1 MSVARRRL
9 PRIKG
14 AVRVRRCQGGAGANG
29 GDDGWLRLTEKP
41 LNGLAV
47 GLVAELAVELEDV
60 GGVDDVHADAAA
72 EGVDL
77 AVAIL
82 GGRLAD
88 GESGAIVVGG
98 IGDELLVQSGAT
110 TAVAMDL
117 TRHSGTMPVS
127 PSITT
132 SSPPTPTTRTNA
144 LPTPASRTSCSRLPP
159 TPPASP
165 LSAVRRGRSDPLYV
179 VPSSRHE
186 ALEAVELAGRLSPLY
201 CR

>member
-1 MSVARRRL
+1 M

-127 PSITT
+127 PSITLRHHT
-132 SSPPTPTTRTNA
+132 YYRTK
-144 LPTPASRTSCSRLPP
+144 LCRRLRTSCDGATNTTASPFRCWRVAGDPFMLFPPPVMRRSRRWSSPA
-159 TPPASP
+159 ASP
-165 LSAVRRGRSDPLYV
+165 LSTAAEEEKRGKKR
-179 VPSSRHE
+179 
-186 ALEAVELAGRLSPLY
+186 
-201 CR
+201 